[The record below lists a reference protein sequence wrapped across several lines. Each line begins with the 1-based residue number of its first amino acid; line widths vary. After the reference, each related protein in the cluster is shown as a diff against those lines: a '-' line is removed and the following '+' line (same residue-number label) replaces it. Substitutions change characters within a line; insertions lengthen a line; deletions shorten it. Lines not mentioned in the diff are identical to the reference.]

1 MIKYWIKIVS
11 SDHTILKTVYH
22 MLRTDATIGNTY
34 NKIMNWAAQIKNI
47 LDNSG
52 LSEIRLYQDT
62 ISINFD
68 VIKYRILVV
77 YKQNWH
83 TRICNSNRLSSYI
96 LYKDLLAMETYLETI
111 HVNKFRVS
119 LSKFRLSSHDLAI
132 EKGRYNNINRKNRLC
147 TYCNMNVIENDFHFL
162 LVCAKNRHL
171 RIKYFKPYFC
181 QWPNV
186 NKFKIFMSSQYS
198 NTCTLLKLS
207 KYIYFA
213 FRERSNQR
221 L

>member
-1 MIKYWIKIVS
+1 MVISRY
-11 SDHTILKTVYH
+11 
-22 MLRTDATIGNTY
+22 NT
-34 NKIMNWAAQIKNI
+34 
-47 LDNSG
+47 
-52 LSEIRLYQDT
+52 
-62 ISINFD
+62 INFD
-68 VIKYRILVV
+68 VIKYRILYV

-96 LYKDLLAMETYLETI
+96 LYKDSLARETYLEAI

-132 EKGRYNNINRKNRLC
+132 EKGSYNININRENRLC
-147 TYCNMNVIENDFHFL
+147 TYCNMNVIENEFHFL
-162 LVCAKNRHL
+162 LVCPKYRHL
-171 RIKYFKPYFC
+171 RYFKPYFC

-186 NKFKIFMSSQYS
+186 NKFKSLMSSQNS
-198 NTCTLLKLS
+198 NTLVKLS
-207 KYIYFA
+207 KYLYFA